1 MVTADR
7 SRERPCIHVCLTG
20 GADPALYRWVEI
32 GAEEEGVPCR
42 QVRITADGPVATAY
56 TTAQSSRFDI
66 GVVVTPERVILH
78 EAHMPP
84 EQPVLT
90 FPIKESA
97 PHICRLIGSNAA
109 RLVIRLP
116 FRFDDETDPSFES
129 PVRQTAQPGPLS
141 VPRSRP
147 APPVTQNPGNPP
159 AGANPDQADITA
171 LARAIVGKTVAR
183 QRSPEPVNPTAG
195 NPGEI
200 DVKSIARIVARILR
214 ERGVP

>member
-1 MVTADR
+1 MADR

-42 QVRITADGPVATAY
+42 QVQLSADGPVATAY
-56 TTAQSSRFDI
+56 ATAQSSRFDI
-66 GVVVTPERVILH
+66 GVAVTPERVILH

-90 FPIKESA
+90 FSIKESG
-97 PHICRLIGSNAA
+97 PHICRLMGSNAA

-116 FRFDDETDPSFES
+116 FRFDDETDQPFE
-129 PVRQTAQPGPLS
+129 PPARQTAQSGPL
-141 VPRSRP
+141 P
-147 APPVTQNPGNPP
+147 APTRRPTPPVAQNPGNPP
-159 AGANPDQADITA
+159 AGANPGQADITA

-183 QRSPEPVNPTAG
+183 QRSPEPENPSAG